1 MKKLYLLML
10 SLGCADKTCPPETP
24 PASVVV
30 TLENVETTET
40 PTVHYTLN
48 GGPSIQ
54 ADSIEN
60 GEWHLGVDQ
69 LGTFVITVQANICPD
84 DPDCICIAEQ
94 QLEVEVELREEGCHV
109 ETQLVELSLDE
120 EDDPQLECLPE

>member
-1 MKKLYLLML
+1 MKKLYLLL
-10 SLGCADKTCPPETP
+10 FILGCAEKTCPPHAP

-30 TLENVETTET
+30 SLENVESTET
-40 PTVHYTLN
+40 PTVHYTVN
-48 GGPSIQ
+48 GSSTKYVE
-54 ADSIEN
+54 AEEN

-109 ETQLVELSLDE
+109 ETKLVELSWDE
-120 EDDPQLECLPE
+120 EDDPQMECLPE